1 MEIILN
7 KVNSKKSNNC
17 NNVLATQLMGS
28 KKLLPQN
35 QIFKQINEIDIYNS
49 ERENCNLIRLNC
61 VINPICSNVIFNT
74 FSEVIKNEGNPNTVK
89 LLNYG
94 LTDGYISRN
103 DFNDKIYCKNSDV
116 FMYGGILEAIRDTQI
131 SSNLCGFMYHCGLDI
146 FNNHILRNNTF
157 KTVCY
162 NSVKNP
168 EFNTLN
174 DWMRDENG
182 VNIKGIINNKQ
193 KLPITSDKMIPNGYI
208 ESQHL
213 YTTDDVDTFN
223 NSIENKLIEKNGWF
237 GFTNIGKFSVV
248 DNNNETMDIFRVIN
262 YRRSCDFIQMYPSS
276 ELWTFTPRY
285 NSYINR
291 LEKNWN
297 YCLTYPSSSTTQNIT
312 FIREETNSLK
322 IMYINDFNIKL
333 KNGLSAIKIYSIS
346 KHGLKKGDF
355 INLYQN
361 DDVIIGYSEVVEIE
375 DEYIFYIVS
384 NGINLV
390 KKWYELTKAD
400 TDTMGTDDFYAKINV
415 PLDNLYI
422 KYGNNGNTINLSGK
436 TISITSESQINKE
449 NIELNIDENKDYT
462 SETKW
467 KTINF
472 HGITYNVKFNNN
484 SRAINL
490 DQLASGETTVSI
502 DDINFNLNLIKTEEI
517 SDEKTIYYYE
527 ITNPSVN
534 MKMQYIISS
543 DRNKVYCGYG
553 DDRVT
558 YYLIDNKFVNI
569 DDNAQDFSFK
579 KLVDNEEVD
588 YYVRIFSKI
597 PNWKGCDVKIDQ
609 HQLYGTNK
617 NLIARYQT
625 LENDFENHISTL
637 AFAKNIYGDDI
648 SQVVYTDD
656 IDISYLKDNLGRPLT
671 SIYFTI
677 LKNNKGYKE
686 WYGKN
691 GKKIEI
697 RKYSNLN
704 DEDYHIEYSHCFG
717 MLNCAFRLSKESL
730 PSVEHNNSMQINNID
745 SSFQYQGLDVEDLQ
759 HSNLVYEDIL
769 PNVTSYIN
777 NDNKTKKRSYR
788 SNFKEILNDE
798 IQYGVFYDSLTDKK
812 YLGDT
817 HFYGDLCAYSKKRL
831 VEEPIQQIE
840 MRFNTAQREVSV
852 LDTSY
857 SYFKKLYYD
866 EIITDDKDDVGFKS
880 EVKEILHAN
889 QHKEGYC
896 YYPHYE
902 IKIKT
907 LSKTIS
913 SIKSLIMT
921 LTKINAVSNEYE
933 RQMRYEFKTM
943 NPHNVSKGETI
954 YLKYDTFYL
963 DTNKLYKTYYYICYV
978 SDIINDNIFEC
989 IIYDENNKRVNTLN
1003 VFDIHNYRLFK
1014 KDSTTPDYAT
1024 FTKDGSCKFIWRNVI
1039 NNGFDN
1045 QSDIENYPFF
1055 NGSFHVNKHIN
1066 LFVRRQDPNEYA
1078 DLLGQT
1084 DIPPTLNKI
1093 IEEDN
1098 YYKDSEIS
1106 C

>member
-1 MEIILN
+1 MKITLN
-7 KVNSKKSNNC
+7 KAFSKKNNNC

-28 KKLLPQN
+28 KKLLPQS
-35 QIFKQINEIDIYNS
+35 QIFKQLNEIEIYNS

-74 FSEVIKNEGNPNTVK
+74 ISEVIKNEGNPNTVK

-94 LTDGYISRN
+94 VTDGYINRS
-103 DFNDKIYCKNSDV
+103 DFSEKIYCKNADV
-116 FMYGGILEAIRDTQI
+116 FLYGGALEAVRDTQI
-131 SSNLCGFMYHCGLDI
+131 SSNLCGFKYHCGLDI

-182 VNIKGIINNKQ
+182 VNIKGVINNQQ
-193 KLPITSDKMIPNGYI
+193 KLPITSDKLIPNGYI
-208 ESQHL
+208 DSQHL
-213 YTTDDVDTFN
+213 YTTDDIDTFD
-223 NSIENKLIEKNGWF
+223 NSIDNKLIEKNGWF

-248 DNNNETMDIFRVIN
+248 DNNNEPMDIFRVIN

-276 ELWTFTPRY
+276 DLWTFTPRY
-285 NSYINR
+285 NSYLNR

-312 FIREETNSLK
+312 FIRNNTNSLK

-333 KNGLSAIKIYSIS
+333 KNGLEAIKIYSIS
-346 KHGLKKGDF
+346 KHGLKKGEF

-361 DDVIIGYSEVVEIE
+361 DDIAIGYCEVVEIE
-375 DEYIFYIVS
+375 DEYIFYIVNS
-384 NGINLV
+384 GLKLI

-400 TDTMGTDDFYAKINV
+400 TDTMGTDDFIVKTNV
-415 PLDNLYI
+415 PLENLYI
-422 KYGNNGNTINLSGK
+422 KYNKQTYSGTDITITSNSEI
-436 TISITSESQINKE
+436 TQSNISIDIGDGDYVSTS
-449 NIELNIDENKDYT
+449 
-462 SETKW
+462 TKW
-467 KTINF
+467 KTKQF
-472 HGITYNVKFNNN
+472 HGKTYNITFQNSN
-484 SRAINL
+484 SRSINL
-490 DQLASGETTVSI
+490 DPLASGETRVHSSDIKYDLLLDTFNDSI
-502 DDINFNLNLIKTEEI
+502 YTYK
-517 SDEKTIYYYE
+517 
-527 ITNPSVN
+527 ITNPSVD
-534 MKMQYIISS
+534 MDMQYVISS
-543 DRNKVYCGYG
+543 DRTKVYCGHG
-553 DDRVT
+553 DDRKT
-558 YYLIDNKFVNI
+558 YYLIDNKYVNI

-579 KLVDNEEVD
+579 KIVDGEEVE

-617 NLIARYQT
+617 NLIAKHQT
-625 LENDFENHISTL
+625 LDYDFENHISTL
-637 AFAKNIYGDDI
+637 AYAKNIYGDDI
-648 SQVVYTDD
+648 SQIVYTDD

-691 GKKIEI
+691 GKQIEI
-697 RKYSNLN
+697 RKYNNVN

-759 HSNLVYEDIL
+759 HSNLVYADIL
-769 PNVTSYIN
+769 SNE
-777 NDNKTKKRSYR
+777 DNFSDDKTKKRSYR

-798 IQYGVFYDSLTDKK
+798 IQYGAYYDSTTGQK

-817 HFYGDLCAYSKKRL
+817 HFYGDLCAYSKKR
-831 VEEPIQQIE
+831 VFEESIQQIE
-840 MRFNTAQREVSV
+840 MRFNTAQREVSI
-852 LDTSY
+852 LDKSY
-857 SYFKKLYYD
+857 QYFKKLYYD
-866 EIITDDKDDVGFKS
+866 EIVSDDKDDVGFKS
-880 EVKEILHAN
+880 ELNEILHGN

-896 YYPHYE
+896 YNPHHE

-913 SIKSLIMT
+913 SIKSVIMT
-921 LTKINAVSNEYE
+921 LTKINAVSNEEE
-933 RQMRYEFKTM
+933 RQIRYEFKTM
-943 NPHNVSKGETI
+943 NPHNVLKGEMI
-954 YLKYDTFYL
+954 YLKYDTFY
-963 DTNKLYKTYYYICYV
+963 DGTNKLYESIYYICYV

-989 IIYDENNKRVNTLN
+989 IIYDENNKRVNSLN
-1003 VFDIHNYRLFK
+1003 VFNIHNYRLFK
-1014 KDSTTPDYAT
+1014 KDSITPDYAT
-1024 FTKDGSCKFIWRNVI
+1024 FSKDGSCNFIWRDII

-1045 QSDIENYPFF
+1045 ENDNEIYPFF
-1055 NGSFHVNKHIN
+1055 NGAFHVNKQIN

-1078 DLLGQT
+1078 NLLEET
-1084 DIPPTLNKI
+1084 DIKPMLNKI
-1093 IEEDN
+1093 IDEDN